1 MNSEPTLYL
10 TYRINLIYNIVA
22 RAFLKIY
29 KIQIYNQLMNWVQF
43 YKMYAIVQER
53 KFFLPIRPI
62 FWEANILF

>member
-10 TYRINLIYNIVA
+10 TYRINLIYNIAA

-29 KIQIYNQLMNWVQF
+29 KIQIYNQLMNWVQY

-53 KFFLPIRPI
+53 KSFF
-62 FWEANILF
+62 ANQTNILGG

>member
-29 KIQIYNQLMNWVQF
+29 KIQIYNQLMNWVQY

-53 KFFLPIRPI
+53 KSFF
-62 FWEANILF
+62 ANQTNILGG